1 VICAYDLSVHSPG
14 LLVQVLAAHPLTLV
28 DGKLSAISR
37 VERTPRE
44 RILDA
49 ASRFFSIQGI
59 GPTGIDTLIASAGVA
74 KATFYRHFPS
84 KNDLIVA
91 WLSDRRTRWLD
102 RVGRRVN
109 EMARGGTEITPAF
122 FDAVAEWLEA
132 EGWRGC
138 PYLNAAVE
146 LGDPDHPAHPI
157 IRAYLS
163 EVRTYLTDLLRS
175 TAHPEPVRVAGQLQ
189 ALLAGAITLSVAMR
203 SSLPVR
209 EARDA
214 AIRLVR

>member
-1 VICAYDLSVHSPG
+1 
-14 LLVQVLAAHPLTLV
+14 LAQTA
-28 DGKLSAISR
+28 GA
-37 VERTPRE
+37 ERSPRE

-49 ASRFFSIQGI
+49 ASQLFPRQGI
-59 GPTGIDTLIASAGVA
+59 RPTGVDTLIASAGVA

-91 WLSDRRTRWLD
+91 WLRDGRTRWLD
-102 RVGRRVN
+102 RVRRRA
-109 EMARGGTEITPAF
+109 EEIARRPDETIPAF

-132 EGWRGC
+132 EGWRGS

-157 IRAYLS
+157 IHAYLA
-163 EVRTYLTDLLRS
+163 EVRAYLTDLLRS
-175 TAHPEPVRVAGQLQ
+175 IAHPEPVRVAAQLQ
-189 ALLAGAITLSVAMR
+189 TLLAGAIILSVAMR
-203 SSLPVR
+203 SSLPAR

-214 AIRLVR
+214 AIRLVRNGL